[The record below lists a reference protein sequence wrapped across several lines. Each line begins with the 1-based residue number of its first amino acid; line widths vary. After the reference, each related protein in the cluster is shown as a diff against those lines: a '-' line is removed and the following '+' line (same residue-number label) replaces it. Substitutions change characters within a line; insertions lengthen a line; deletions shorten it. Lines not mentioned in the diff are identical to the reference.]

1 MQRPRG
7 VGRRHGRPAAT
18 LTTQASPGVAVGGQ
32 VTDTATLSGAT
43 NPTGAI
49 TFTLFGPDDA
59 TCAGTPAFTSSPVPV
74 NGNGSYPS
82 AAFTPT
88 APGTYRWVAVY
99 SGDAIN
105 AAITSPCNAPN
116 ESVLVTSTPV
126 ATLTTQASPSA
137 PVGGQIFDTAT
148 LSGAANPTGTI
159 TFTLFGPD
167 DATCAGPSVFTST
180 KPINGN
186 GTFPSDFFTPTAPGT
201 YRWVASYSGDA
212 NNASITNPCNSP
224 NESVVVS
231 GQLPMIFTTQASASV
246 GVGGAIADIA
256 NLSGGLNPTGTIA
269 FSLFGPDDATCSGA
283 PAFTSTV
290 PVNGSGIY
298 NSGSYIATASGTYRW
313 VAVYSGDANN
323 TAVTSPCNAP
333 NESVVVTSTPEASLT
348 TQASPSVPVGGQIT
362 DTATLSGATNPTG
375 IITFLLYGPDNAT
388 CSGAAIFTSDVS
400 VTGNGQYT
408 SAPFTPT
415 APGTY
420 RWIATYGFDND
431 NNPPPT
437 FCNDPNESVVVTQ
450 VGPITPTLT
459 TAASQTGPSYTDTAT
474 LAGGTNPTGTISFT
488 LFGPD
493 NATCTGTPA
502 FTSTVTVTG
511 NGQHTSTPFTPTA
524 PGTYRWVAAYSGD
537 VNHAAVPTSCNDP
550 AESFVVGGP
559 PPPVTIVTQASPSVA
574 VGGQL
579 TDTATLTGGTSP
591 TGTVTFVLF
600 GPDDATCAGPPAF
613 TSTKTVT
620 GTGTYTSDPFT
631 TTVPGTYRW
640 RATYSGDANHAGAAT
655 PCDDPAET
663 VTVTPVTPTP
673 CIGSQSAG
681 THMVGETFI
690 IVFTPA
696 CGFASP
702 PPVIKTVN
710 GVVVGSQPATNGTA
724 SVTITVVSPTT
735 LSVDDPVLVPA
746 VCGVNTATATGV
758 SATGQPVTQTAT
770 FTVDCGPLR
779 QAPQGPPV
787 PQGRK
792 GRKGLEGLPVLL
804 VHRGSTGY
812 SALSCRS

>member
-1 MQRPRG
+1 MSPPFTPTVSGTYQWRANYSG
-7 VGRRHGRPAAT
+7 DENNTAVGSVCVDPAEAVVVVVTGLITPT
-18 LTTQASPGVAVGGQ
+18 LTTTASPSVAVGGSVTDTATLGGGLAPVGSITFDLYGPDDATCSGAPAFTDTASVLGNGQYTSDPFVPTAPGTYRWRASYSGDVAHNPVSTACNDPAESVVVTGPPQGTLTTAASAPVAVGGQ
-32 VTDTATLSGAT
+32 VTDTATLAGAA
-43 NPTGAI
+43 NPTGTI
-49 TFTLFGPDDA
+49 TFTLYGPDDA
-59 TCAGTPAFTSSPVPV
+59 TCAGAPAFTSTKTVT
-74 NGNGSYPS
+74 GNNQYTSDP
-82 AAFTPT
+82 FTPT

-99 SGDAIN
+99 SGDAN
-105 AAITSPCNAPN
+105 NTAITSPCNAPN

-126 ATLTTQASPSA
+126 ATLTTQASPAA
-137 PVGGQIFDTAT
+137 PVGGQIFDMAT
-148 LSGAANPTGTI
+148 LSGATNPTGTI

-167 DATCAGPSVFTST
+167 DATCAGPSAFTST

-186 GTFPSDFFTPTAPGT
+186 GTFPSDFFTPTAAGT

-231 GQLPMIFTTQASASV
+231 GQLPLIFTTQASSSV

-269 FSLFGPDDATCSGA
+269 FSLFGPDDATCTGT

-290 PVNGSGIY
+290 PVNGSGSY
-298 NSGSYIATASGTYRW
+298 NSGSHIATAPGTYRW

-375 IITFLLYGPDNAT
+375 VLTFLLYGPDNAT

-400 VTGNGQYT
+400 VTANGQYT

-420 RWIATYGFDND
+420 RWIATYGFDN
-431 NNPPPT
+431 NNHPPPT

-474 LAGGTNPTGTISFT
+474 LAGGTNPTGTITFT
-488 LFGPD
+488 LFGP
-493 NATCTGTPA
+493 NNGTCTGTPA

-511 NGQHTSTPFTPTA
+511 NGQHTSAPFTPAA

-537 VNHAAVPTSCNDP
+537 VNHAAVSTSCNDP

-559 PPPVTIVTQASPSVA
+559 PPPVTVVTQASASVA
-574 VGGQL
+574 VGGQV
-579 TDTATLTGGTSP
+579 TDTATLTGGTNP

-600 GPDDATCAGPPAF
+600 GPNDATCGARRPSPA
-613 TSTKTVT
+613 
-620 GTGTYTSDPFT
+620 P
-631 TTVPGTYRW
+631 R
-640 RATYSGDANHAGAAT
+640 R
-655 PCDDPAET
+655 
-663 VTVTPVTPTP
+663 
-673 CIGSQSAG
+673 
-681 THMVGETFI
+681 
-690 IVFTPA
+690 
-696 CGFASP
+696 
-702 PPVIKTVN
+702 
-710 GVVVGSQPATNGTA
+710 
-724 SVTITVVSPTT
+724 
-735 LSVDDPVLVPA
+735 
-746 VCGVNTATATGV
+746 
-758 SATGQPVTQTAT
+758 
-770 FTVDCGPLR
+770 
-779 QAPQGPPV
+779 
-787 PQGRK
+787 
-792 GRKGLEGLPVLL
+792 
-804 VHRGSTGY
+804 
-812 SALSCRS
+812 